1 MLDQLK
7 EQQTEGNSLDD
18 LNYVVFALGNR
29 TYEQFCQMGIVIDE
43 LLTKRGAKRIGE
55 LGMGDDDKSMEE
67 GEFNT
72 PSVLEQKKKK
82 KKKKTSENF
91 DGLG

>member
-1 MLDQLK
+1 MLEQLK
-7 EQQTEGNSLDD
+7 EQQTEAIQLDH

-29 TYEQFCQMGIVIDE
+29 TYEQFCQMGIIVDE

-67 GEFNT
+67 GNHHY
-72 PSVLEQKKKK
+72 SNKY
-82 KKKKTSENF
+82 KKKTLFFS
-91 DGLG
+91 